1 MVGALFLFLF
11 FILLTLDATE
21 RGSAYVKGP
30 IDYTH
35 NAVDHGL
42 VVSGDNVHGYGMAVE
57 HTLKDLTVWSGEVNI

>member
-1 MVGALFLFLF
+1 MVGALFLG
-11 FILLTLDATE
+11 LLTLDATE
-21 RGSAYVKGP
+21 RCSAYIKGP